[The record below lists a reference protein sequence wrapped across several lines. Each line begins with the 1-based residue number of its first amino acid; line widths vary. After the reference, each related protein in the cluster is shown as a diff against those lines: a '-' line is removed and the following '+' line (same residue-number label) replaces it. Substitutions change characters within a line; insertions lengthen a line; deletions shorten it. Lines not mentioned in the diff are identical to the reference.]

1 MESQEKL
8 LRDYSDSEK
17 GAYIAAIASIAT
29 ADRTAGEDEL
39 EFLETLAD
47 AAELSQEQKMNIKN
61 AALDD
66 SGKDLKGHLEVLKT
80 SELKYSLLTDLVA
93 FAEADQEYSPEER
106 ANVERIAWFL
116 DINPEQFSTINQFV
130 QKASIAGADET
141 QQQGLFGLEEKFQ
154 KSGLN
159 IGSITKG
166 LLGIAGPMILA
177 SLVSRGGG
185 RSGGGLGGML
195 GGMLGG
201 GGSGGLGGMLGGG
214 GSGGLGGMLGSGG
227 LGSIIGMLNG
237 GRGMK
242 STGGLLGK
250 VLGGGF

>member
-1 MESQEKL
+1 MEEKL
-8 LRDYSDSEK
+8 LKDYSDAEK

-29 ADRTAGEDEL
+29 ADRTASDEEL
-39 EFLETLAD
+39 DFLETLAD
-47 AAELSQEQKMNIKN
+47 AAELSTEQKMNIKN

-66 SGKDLKGHLEVLKT
+66 TGQELKSNLEVLKN
-80 SELKYSLLTDLVA
+80 SELKYSLITDLVA

-106 ANVERIAWFL
+106 TSVERIAWFL

-130 QKASIAGADET
+130 QKAATAEGDVN
-141 QQQGLFGLEEKFQ
+141 QQQGLFGMEDKFQ
-154 KSGLN
+154 KAGIN

-166 LLGIAGPMILA
+166 LLGIAGPMILG
-177 SLVSRGGG
+177 SLVSRGLGQ
-185 RSGGGLGGML
+185 RGGGLL

-201 GGSGGLGGMLGGG
+201 GGNLGGAGGMLG
-214 GSGGLGGMLGSGG
+214 GG

-237 GRGMK
+237 GRGIK
-242 STGGLLGK
+242 STGGLLGR